1 LERQGADL
9 QTKIEELQLI
19 NQSLRENDK
28 VKEGVLPSLHLFE
41 IFSYF
46 LKVLLINYCPPR
58 IVSEISVSLIIY
70 LLLLMN
76 YINQISF
83 NDYFINGH

>member
-28 VKEGVLPSLHLFE
+28 VKEDALSHLSDRLLVLSERIQE
-41 IFSYF
+41 IERKQTNIRDS
-46 LKVLLINYCPPR
+46 
-58 IVSEISVSLIIY
+58 
-70 LLLLMN
+70 
-76 YINQISF
+76 
-83 NDYFINGH
+83 